1 MSAARAPAGA
11 LPTVVY
17 DFAGVLFHWQPHDL
31 LQQVLPQRAH
41 DAASARHWQAQI
53 FQSYGGDWADF
64 DRGTVAPADLVQRIA
79 VRTGLQPA
87 EVQAVVDAVPVALQP
102 LPGTVALLQR
112 LHAAGHP
119 LFFLSNMPAPY
130 ADHLDRTHGF
140 LRLFSGGVYSARVL
154 QIKPERAI
162 YDLAAR
168 RFGVPPGHLL
178 FFDDVVANVAAA
190 QAAGW
195 QAAHFTDAEAATAVL
210 QAAGFDLGR

>member
-1 MSAARAPAGA
+1 MT
-11 LPTVVY
+11 PTVVF
-17 DFAGVLFHWQPHDL
+17 DFAGVLFHWQPQAL

-41 DAASARHWQAQI
+41 DAASAAHWQAQI

-79 VRTGLQPA
+79 ARTGLAPA
-87 EVQAVVDAVPVALQP
+87 EVQAVVAAVPVALQP
-102 LPGTVALLQR
+102 LASSVALLQR

-140 LRLFSGGVYSARVL
+140 LRLFTGGVYSARVL

-162 YDLAAR
+162 YDLAAQ
-168 RFGVPPGHLL
+168 RFGVPPGNLL

-195 QAAHFTDAEAATAVL
+195 QAAHFTDADAATAVL

>member
-1 MSAARAPAGA
+1 MSAFRTPAGD
-11 LPTVVY
+11 LPTVVF
-17 DFAGVLFHWQPHDL
+17 DFAGVLFHWQPQAL
-31 LQQVLPQRAH
+31 LQQVLPQHAR
-41 DAASARHWQAQI
+41 DAASASHWAAQI
-53 FQSYGGDWADF
+53 FQSYGGDWAEF

-79 VRTGLQPA
+79 TRTGLAPA
-87 EVQAVVDAVPVALQP
+87 DVQAVVDAVPVALQP
-102 LPGTVALLQR
+102 LPGTVALLQQ

-140 LRLFSGGVYSARVL
+140 LRLFSDGVYSARVL

-162 YDLAAR
+162 YDLAAQ
-168 RFGVPPGHLL
+168 RFGVAPGNLL

-195 QAAHFTDAEAATAVL
+195 QAAHFTDADAATAVL
-210 QAAGFDLGR
+210 QAAGFALGR